1 MAVQSYAEKISQ
13 AEVML
18 AGLKNNRQQLEKR
31 GLDQAFIDKMSA
43 DIADAVRLNN
53 EQEALKAQLKVKTA
67 ELSDKMKELS
77 KVNAEARKIVKIDI
91 PQTQWKEFGIEDK
104 R

>member
-1 MAVQSYAEKISQ
+1 MATQSYAERISQ

-18 AGLKNNRQQLEKR
+18 SGLKNNRQQLEKR
-31 GLDQAFIDKMSA
+31 GIDQAFIDKMTA
-43 DIADAVRLNN
+43 DTADAVRLNN

-77 KVNAEARKIVKIDI
+77 
-91 PQTQWKEFGIEDK
+91 
-104 R
+104 